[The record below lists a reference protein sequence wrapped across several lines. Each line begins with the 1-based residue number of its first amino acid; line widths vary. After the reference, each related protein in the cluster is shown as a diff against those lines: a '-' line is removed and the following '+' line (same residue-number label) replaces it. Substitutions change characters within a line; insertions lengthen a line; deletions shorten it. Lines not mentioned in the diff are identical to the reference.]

1 MIKKTIGRW
10 HGYYH
15 YSLKNLN
22 VCLFEKKDPYHSK
35 KSIRVKCY
43 IAELYFH
50 DNKYAEAMDL
60 LLESLDTAKKLRLI
74 NQVNECADIIFKN
87 SKIFTSLVDSCVNLK
102 KEGEKGIESFCL
114 LFY

>member
-1 MIKKTIGRW
+1 
-10 HGYYH
+10 
-15 YSLKNLN
+15 
-22 VCLFEKKDPYHSK
+22 
-35 KSIRVKCY
+35 
-43 IAELYFH
+43 
-50 DNKYAEAMDL
+50 MDL